1 MKLASLPRT
10 IRRALAAVCLICL
23 CLTTLVSCG
32 LHKMTAQ
39 DGEYFDKRTDVSYV
53 ALPASYEP
61 IARGD
66 EYGRVDVA
74 GVKNVLYK
82 IEGLSPAEYL
92 SSAYGSVYHAKDL
105 AVPDFTV
112 WEISSLKVCTDRA
125 VIVSHLT
132 LTPEDP
138 TYLDIME
145 QLQATWTN
153 APAVDYPSYLTPK
166 EQYTLRFC
174 SEDAPGLYFAVK
186 ILCYAEDVYG
196 TALGD
201 DGEEIEVSLGRYFLY
216 DRYSKRCVAT
226 DDSIF
231 RLMEGEEL
239 TTDGEGE
246 ESAS

>member
-10 IRRALAAVCLICL
+10 IRRALSLACAL
-23 CLTTLVSCG
+23 CLLLASLASCG
-32 LHKMTAQ
+32 LRKMTAQ
-39 DGEYFDKRTDVSYV
+39 GGEYVDTRTNVTYV

-66 EYGRVDVA
+66 EYGKVDVA
-74 GVKNVLYK
+74 GVKNVLYE

-105 AVPDFTV
+105 AVPDFTA

-138 TYLDIME
+138 SHLDVME

-239 TTDGEGE
+239 TPENDTEN
-246 ESAS
+246 AS